1 MEENEETINMEFIEV
16 LSSISSSLSFMEEHF
31 EKIVDKLSG
40 IEMNTRNILS

>member
-1 MEENEETINMEFIEV
+1 MEENEETVDIELIGTLQEISLNLSYMEK
-16 LSSISSSLSFMEEHF
+16 HF